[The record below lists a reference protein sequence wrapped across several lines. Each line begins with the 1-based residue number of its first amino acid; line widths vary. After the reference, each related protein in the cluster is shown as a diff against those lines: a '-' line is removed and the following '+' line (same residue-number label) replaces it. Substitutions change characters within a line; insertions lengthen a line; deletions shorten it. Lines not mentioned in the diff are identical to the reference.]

1 MIKGSM
7 ECVLPVSYLL
17 SQLRC
22 VFVPARVPMLALNVN
37 ILTLPHVVT
46 LPLTSHD
53 LWPRRKHERLDCS
66 ARLIILF
73 RYISIMS
80 LSIVLIFES

>member
-1 MIKGSM
+1 MIEGSM

-37 ILTLPHVVT
+37 FLTLPNVVT
-46 LPLTSHD
+46 IPYPS
-53 LWPRRKHERLDCS
+53 RL
-66 ARLIILF
+66 ALF
-73 RYISIMS
+73 
-80 LSIVLIFES
+80 VAEKEA

>member
-37 ILTLPHVVT
+37 FLTLPNVVT
-46 LPLTSHD
+46 IPYPS
-53 LWPRRKHERLDCS
+53 RL
-66 ARLIILF
+66 A
-73 RYISIMS
+73 
-80 LSIVLIFES
+80 

>member
-53 LWPRRKHERLDCS
+53 LWPRRKRESMRGWIVQPDLLFYLD
-66 ARLIILF
+66 
-73 RYISIMS
+73 
-80 LSIVLIFES
+80 IFPS